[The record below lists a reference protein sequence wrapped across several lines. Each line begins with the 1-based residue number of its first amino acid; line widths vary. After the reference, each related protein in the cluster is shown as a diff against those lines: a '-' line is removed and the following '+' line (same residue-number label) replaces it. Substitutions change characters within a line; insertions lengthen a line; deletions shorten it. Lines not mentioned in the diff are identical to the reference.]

1 MDGSIHGTTG
11 EEIMKDLKS
20 ISLKDAKK
28 MLKAMEEKAEELGIG
43 FSFCILDALENTL
56 IFEKMDN
63 TSKSSEYMA
72 KAKAQTSLRLGTS
85 TRNIAALKKKQGFEI
100 ASFGGNCKTD
110 VIGGISL
117 YAKKDDQEP
126 AGAIGV
132 SGATQEVDEEVAI
145 AGAKAIDMMIK

>member
-1 MDGSIHGTTG
+1 
-11 EEIMKDLKS
+11 MKDIKS
-20 ISLKDAKK
+20 ITLIEAKRAIQ
-28 MLKAMEEKAEELGIG
+28 AMEEKAEELNIG
-43 FSFCILDALENTL
+43 FSFCMLDALGSIL

-63 TSKSSEYMA
+63 ASKSSEYMA

-117 YAKKDDQEP
+117 YVKEEDQEP
-126 AGAIGV
+126 AGSIGV

-145 AGAKAIDMMIK
+145 AGAEAIDMKAR